1 MKIWTKVKLTDKN
14 KDVEEI
20 AKSLTNYFYGYGPI
34 IDITRKY
41 HIKPEDRKILDQYTA
56 NRIAGILML
65 YLAKDTKRINDIK
78 PVFEEEYYVLGNGIV
93 IRDRIPALN
102 NNTEKGYISV
112 RSNEKGDVWYTSEM
126 LYKYRFYKKLD
137 TFTGNL
143 KNN

>member
-65 YLAKDTKRINDIK
+65 YLAKDTKRINA
-78 PVFEEEYYVLGNGIV
+78 IV
-93 IRDRIPALN
+93 NKYHIRDGIIQDIMPEL
-102 NNTEKGYISV
+102 EGYID
-112 RSNEKGDVWYTSEM
+112 R
-126 LYKYRFYKKLD
+126 
-137 TFTGNL
+137 
-143 KNN
+143 